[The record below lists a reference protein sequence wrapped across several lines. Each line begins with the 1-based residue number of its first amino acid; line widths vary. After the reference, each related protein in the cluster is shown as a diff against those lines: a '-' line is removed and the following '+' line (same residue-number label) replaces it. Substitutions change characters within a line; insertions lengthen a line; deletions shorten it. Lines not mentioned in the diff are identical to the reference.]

1 MRGSTADIAD
11 WLNYFLGDN
20 KGALSAN
27 RSSYI
32 SLKVPT
38 ALIWGEKDTVTPVQ
52 QANDLRTLVPHARL
66 ALLPGVGHIPQ
77 IEDPDAFN
85 AALLGTIKTF

>member
-1 MRGSTADIAD
+1 
-11 WLNYFLGDN
+11 
-20 KGALSAN
+20 
-27 RSSYI
+27 
-32 SLKVPT
+32 LKVPT
-38 ALIWGEKDTVTPVQ
+38 ALIWGDKDTVTPVQ

-66 ALLPGVGHIPQ
+66 TLLPGVGHIPQ